1 MKKKKTKKTPT
12 VWTGP
17 TSLAGALRPI
27 AELVADPRNARRHDE
42 RNLAAIRAS
51 VTAFGQLRPLVVQ
64 QSTGHVVA
72 GNGTLEVLRGLGWTH
87 AAVTVVDLDDARARA
102 FAIADNRTAEL
113 ASWDVAEL
121 QAALSDPELDGLLD
135 AVGFSA
141 DEIDEMIRET
151 DRRAETERIVG
162 AGSLPA
168 HLERAEARDQ
178 QRDDEPETE
187 RAREKR
193 LEGEADDV
201 LAHDLAHERE
211 VALQAARLD
220 AEQQRKRAEAG
231 VEALRRIQ
239 ELAKTVGRLRL
250 QAEIHNEL
258 LRLTGP
264 DPDDVYPPSSTSRP
278 RYAGD

>member
-1 MKKKKTKKTPT
+1 MKKKTKKTPT

-113 ASWDVAEL
+113 ARWDVAEL
-121 QAALSDPELDGLLD
+121 QEALSDPELDGLLD

-151 DRRAETERIVG
+151 DRRVETERIVG

-168 HLERAEARDQ
+168 HLERAESRDQ

-193 LEGEADDV
+193 LEGEADDL

-220 AEQQRKRAEAG
+220 AEQQRKRAQAG

-264 DPDDVYPPSSTSRP
+264 NPDDVYPPSSTSRP

>member
-1 MKKKKTKKTPT
+1 VKKKTKKTPT

-151 DRRAETERIVG
+151 DRRVETERIVG

-168 HLERAEARDQ
+168 HLERAESRDQ

-193 LEGEADDV
+193 LEGEADDL

-220 AEQQRKRAEAG
+220 AEQQRKRAQAG

-264 DPDDVYPPSSTSRP
+264 NPDDVYPPSSTSRP

>member
-1 MKKKKTKKTPT
+1 VKKKTKKTPT

-113 ASWDVAEL
+113 ARWDVAEL
-121 QAALSDPELDGLLD
+121 QEALSDPELDGLLD

-193 LEGEADDV
+193 LEGEADDL

-220 AEQQRKRAEAG
+220 AEQQRKRAQAG

-264 DPDDVYPPSSTSRP
+264 NPDDVYPPSSTSRP

>member
-168 HLERAEARDQ
+168 HLERAESRDQ

-187 RAREKR
+187 REREKR
-193 LEGEADDV
+193 LEGEADDL

>member
-1 MKKKKTKKTPT
+1 MKKKTKKTPT

-113 ASWDVAEL
+113 ARWDVAEL
-121 QAALSDPELDGLLD
+121 QEALSDPELDGLLD

-193 LEGEADDV
+193 LEGEADDL

-220 AEQQRKRAEAG
+220 AEQQRKRAQAG

-264 DPDDVYPPSSTSRP
+264 NPDDVYPPSSTSRP